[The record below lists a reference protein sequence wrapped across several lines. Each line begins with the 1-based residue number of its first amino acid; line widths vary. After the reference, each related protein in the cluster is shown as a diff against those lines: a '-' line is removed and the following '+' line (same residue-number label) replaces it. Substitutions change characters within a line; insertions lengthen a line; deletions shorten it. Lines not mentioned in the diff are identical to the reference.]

1 MLNIR
6 KLTVGCA
13 TFLACVYGL
22 NGAKKNFK
30 TMSIA
35 DFKNYLH
42 LLACGKTDENKVFG
56 LWDDASEKL
65 KKDAREAINK
75 RNNYNKYIFQANN
88 GQLENWFQEREQEGR
103 SRDGLIKAWENS
115 ANDAWQQYLS
125 IVEKDRREHFQTLN
139 DSISEDYM
147 LPWQQKVARIFV
159 AEWTVSAANNRSM
172 QDNNNLWS
180 GEDNQTLRGFE
191 TIYDA
196 NKNKDSRKE
205 IMSLFRENEDFD
217 AFKTR
222 FALDDQTDA
231 DTIRI
236 VQQLYNLYTNFNKQN
251 KENEINIQDA
261 FDAIGTP
268 FKTKSNK
275 KAVLALLSE
284 NVTVDTLKDVYLL
297 NDQDDAKTIQRL
309 QQISALYGKIKDR
322 NPNANIQD
330 FWNLGGRTDDF
341 WVSIDN
347 LHTAIEGK
355 DIDYLKNFHLLQV
368 YKNELALYGLTIDGG
383 FNFNDEDI
391 AKLRELGQY
400 SPFFLKWLFFPAN
413 GSAQLFEKYK
423 NKKETFYSLDD
434 YLDSIDIPEL
444 KNHFDNI
451 RNAQGNNIFMQNN
464 MLLYPSVFWFILKD
478 ERIRNRHPLL
488 QPRKIEN
495 YDTLLTKEG
504 FKEHLS
510 YVANRDM
517 LERELN
523 AADWLTVDERKAR
536 IVWLKMVCEP
546 HFDETINSLRD
557 ENNPW
562 KSMWNFIRNKTKET
576 DNLLEVL
583 TSEEGLAFVHKNLP
597 AKAYHC
603 LKAISVMEKGL
614 SWGDCTDLF
623 EEGLNYDNL
632 ERNKDFQPLI
642 KKPANIPPLQKA
654 LNAADWLT
662 VDERKARI
670 GWLKMVCE
678 PHFDGTINSLRDE
691 NNPWES
697 MWNFIR
703 NKTKETDNLLEVL
716 TSEEGLAF
724 VHKNLPA
731 KAYHCLKAISVMGL
745 GLTWSSCTDLFEKGL
760 NYDNLGRNKDFQNLI
775 KTRDNI
781 NLLVKALN
789 AADWLTNEEKNERIE
804 FVRNGG
810 KKAIL
815 DLKTFISEKYFQ
827 DRDNIQI
834 SDEEKQQMINF
845 TDPCIANRNKA
856 HEVFSML
863 KRFAGNLNEAQLTNL
878 AFSTLYRFMGTF
890 YSGSDDDISTDED
903 IQNLIAA
910 IGLNELYSQLRGDL
924 GNRLA
929 IPYDFSGK
937 RGTIV
942 SHCGELME
950 AAYLKYFCEARVQNG
965 ITDWVDKDN
974 AIRKTEYENFIRG
987 LFGKLFKNLGEYAH
1001 SGQFKTYASFWDGDN
1016 IDMFS
1021 GGTKNTMLT
1030 IFELMEATLFVYNS
1044 QQANARLKNDC
1055 KDLAFQIFQSLF
1067 HFSVHCD
1074 SGRAL
1079 AIKTIADRMV
1089 QACLLIRSEKN
1100 NVLNIWNQYYNL
1112 VEKSLVNDFD
1122 MAHETL
1128 FGIDLIRGEN
1138 PVYIECSYNE
1148 GLMAN
1153 CLSFKYL
1160 DVIEDYSEGHFV
1172 RGKLQAYNEAAMIVG
1187 TLPALLGGWKDVN
1200 PDNFYGS
1207 PVQSYN
1213 YITRGTAALVTTMCY
1228 YLVQGSD
1235 PFKVH
1240 ALNAYYRLRRAI
1252 NNPGVERTYRLEGYE
1267 NFVVKAFDPIEL
1279 TEDSLKEFVQ
1289 TTFGACFDADFM
1301 LSQMVPDQ
1309 ETLVALSE
1317 TQQAFVTICDSF
1329 LENILGP
1336 RLTVDQKR
1344 NALRYL
1350 FLKHGFFQRH

>member
-546 HFDETINSLRD
+546 HFD
-557 ENNPW
+557 
-562 KSMWNFIRNKTKET
+562 
-576 DNLLEVL
+576 
-583 TSEEGLAFVHKNLP
+583 
-597 AKAYHC
+597 
-603 LKAISVMEKGL
+603 
-614 SWGDCTDLF
+614 
-623 EEGLNYDNL
+623 
-632 ERNKDFQPLI
+632 
-642 KKPANIPPLQKA
+642 
-654 LNAADWLT
+654 
-662 VDERKARI
+662 
-670 GWLKMVCE
+670 
-678 PHFDGTINSLRDE
+678 GTINSLRDE

-815 DLKTFISEKYFQ
+815 DLKSFISEKYFQ